1 MLGRVRVLSVEFV
14 VDGLVRTLC
23 DTRRD
28 MQFTSVSDQG
38 CESRIHSALCCL
50 ATGAEIYRL

>member
-14 VDGLVRTLC
+14 VDGQVQTLC

-28 MQFTSVSDQG
+28 MQFASVSDHG

-50 ATGAEIYRL
+50 ATGAEKYRL